1 MTNIS
6 PSRRAFLATA
16 AGLTLPLA
24 APGLLRAADP
34 TVVTVV
40 GFFGIFEDNYT
51 KAVLQPFMQKNPDIK
66 VVFRPVRGSA
76 EATAMLRTQR
86 SNPQVDIAIMD
97 FSVAAQNNRD
107 GLFAPLDPARVPNL
121 ADIPAWGRPAN
132 NLGAALTQDVL
143 VLLDAPKRVKKPPQS
158 WLDLADPAYAGRS
171 GLPIGDIRGTVL
183 LALLS
188 RIAGVDYK
196 QSADAGIATLKRFAA
211 NVQTYE
217 PQPDVYT
224 AIRSGVVDIGI
235 GWNARGQSN
244 QDQAN
249 GEFNAVVPIEGT
261 APQVN
266 TINLVANAPSAAAA
280 QKFIDYALGIEA
292 QKAFAEALYY
302 GPTNS
307 KVSLE
312 PALAARIFG
321 SAETRAK
328 QMELDWDWFSRNNNM
343 LLQRIRREVIAG

>member
-1 MTNIS
+1 MVDS
-6 PSRRAFLATA
+6 MPSRRTFLAGA
-16 AGLTLPLA
+16 AALTVPLA
-24 APGLLRAADP
+24 APRLLRAAEP
-34 TVVTVV
+34 TVVTLA
-40 GFFGIFEDNYT
+40 GYFGIFEDNYT

-86 SNPQVDIAIMD
+86 SNPQLDAVIMD

-107 GLFAPLDPARVPNL
+107 GLFAPLDPALVPNL
-121 ADIPAWGRPAN
+121 ADVAPWGRPEN
-132 NLGAALTQDVL
+132 NMGAALTQDVL
-143 VLLDAPKRVKKPPQS
+143 VLLDAPKRVKKEPKS
-158 WLDLADPAYAGRS
+158 WLDLADPAYAGRT

-217 PQPDVYT
+217 PQPDIYT

-244 QDQAN
+244 QDQAG
-249 GEFNAVVPIEGT
+249 GEFAAIVPVEGT

-266 TINLVANAPSAAAA
+266 TINLVTNAPGKAAA
-280 QKFIDYALGIEA
+280 QTFINYALGPEA
-292 QKAFAEALYY
+292 QTAFAEVLFY

-307 KVSLE
+307 KVALE
-312 PALAARIFG
+312 PKLATRIFG
-321 SAETRAK
+321 TVETRAK
-328 QMELDWDWFSRNNNM
+328 QMELDWDWYSRNNNA

>member
-1 MTNIS
+1 M
-6 PSRRAFLATA
+6 
-16 AGLTLPLA
+16 
-24 APGLLRAADP
+24 
-34 TVVTVV
+34 
-40 GFFGIFEDNYT
+40 
-51 KAVLQPFMQKNPDIK
+51 
-66 VVFRPVRGSA
+66 
-76 EATAMLRTQR
+76 
-86 SNPQVDIAIMD
+86 
-97 FSVAAQNNRD
+97 
-107 GLFAPLDPARVPNL
+107 
-121 ADIPAWGRPAN
+121 
-132 NLGAALTQDVL
+132 
-143 VLLDAPKRVKKPPQS
+143 
-158 WLDLADPAYAGRS
+158 
-171 GLPIGDIRGTVL
+171 L